1 MAYLISVM
9 NGVFDFSKDL
19 KNLVEI
25 MIFGKISDIQVLLN
39 HSWFSEIEND
49 FEKAGIGTKDE
60 FKKKEGANTP

>member
-1 MAYLISVM
+1 M

-49 FEKAGIGTKDE
+49 FEKDGIGTKDE